1 MLLPRHVDLL
11 AKSIKNNPNGD
22 SWNATGPIEAE
33 EELDRHSF
41 VKCVISK
48 TGRIMHCFR
57 RSPSYSKFDQ
67 QKNYTRKILGIIA
80 YRKDFLIKLTAMD
93 GSEIENAEF
102 IEQMKILEH
111 DFSLQSV
118 SVSPSLPS
126 VNEPHEAD
134 IALEYLKN
142 DSEQIELLKEVLHAP
157 LLDKR

>member
-1 MLLPRHVDLL
+1 
-11 AKSIKNNPNGD
+11 
-22 SWNATGPIEAE
+22 
-33 EELDRHSF
+33 
-41 VKCVISK
+41 
-48 TGRIMHCFR
+48 MHCFR

-102 IEQMKILEH
+102 IEQMKILEY

-134 IALEYLKN
+134 IVLEYVKN
-142 DSEQIELLKEVLHAP
+142 DSEQTELLKEVLHAP